1 MKHQTHAE
9 LAYIL
14 EIPNEPGQA
23 QNELG
28 IEKEASYVISVINP
42 KIPVPAGYP
51 STEQPPKYPK
61 EILQQLS
68 ETENF
73 IPLSEILNL

>member
-1 MKHQTHAE
+1 VKHQNPAE

-14 EIPNEPGQA
+14 EIPNEPSQA

-42 KIPVPAGYP
+42 KIPIPAGYP
-51 STEQPPKYPK
+51 STEEPPKYPK
-61 EILQQLS
+61 ETLYKLS

-73 IPLSEILNL
+73 IPLTRDT